1 MATQGE
7 TTTTSELLDV
17 AARTLA
23 DAGVEEPRAEARS
36 LMTEVLRVSKAWL
49 LAHPE
54 AVISAEASHA
64 FLDATARRARRE
76 PFAYVAGHREFF
88 GLDLEVTPDT
98 LIPRP
103 ETELLVELAAAA
115 ARGLLD
121 RKRRGLRAVDIGTG
135 SGAVAIALAK
145 LVPELHI
152 TAVDASAEAL
162 RIAARNARTHRLAAR
177 IDFQEGD
184 LLSGVRGPLDL
195 VVANLPYIP
204 SGDIEGLMPEVSR
217 FEPRSALDGG
227 PEGTALIRRAVT
239 EAVGLVEP
247 PAVLLFEIGEG
258 QGSSIASLASE
269 AFPGSEVRV
278 HRDYAGLER
287 IVEVKIGDPRG

>member
-1 MATQGE
+1 MATQGD

-64 FLDATARRARRE
+64 FLEATARRARRE

-258 QGSSIASLASE
+258 QGPSIASLASE

>member
-1 MATQGE
+1 MATQGD

-64 FLDATARRARRE
+64 FLEATARRARRE

-121 RKRRGLRAVDIGTG
+121 RKRRGLKAVDIGTG

-258 QGSSIASLASE
+258 QGPSIASLASE